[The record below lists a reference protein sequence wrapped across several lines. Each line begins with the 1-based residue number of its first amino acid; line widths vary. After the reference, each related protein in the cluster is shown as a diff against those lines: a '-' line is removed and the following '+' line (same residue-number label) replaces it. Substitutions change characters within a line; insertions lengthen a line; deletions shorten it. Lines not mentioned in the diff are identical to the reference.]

1 MLKEMFKKTSG
12 LSMSERRQAK
22 KGEHIRTKLDEP
34 QIPDGLFEKCDAC
47 GDLIYAEDIVANY
60 YVCPHCGH
68 YFRIRPRTR
77 IRMVLDKGSFEEWDE
92 QLEISD
98 PLEFPGYQSK
108 LEHMKEVT
116 NLEEAVMTGKGTIKG
131 IPVVIGV
138 MASDFMMG
146 SMGHVVGEKI
156 TRAVERAT
164 EEKLP
169 VILFT
174 CSGGARM
181 QEGIISLMQMAKTS
195 QALKRH
201 DEAGLLY
208 ITVITDPTT
217 GGVTA
222 SFAMLGDIIL
232 AEPGALIGFA
242 GQRVIEQTIGQ
253 KLPEGFQRAEFLQEH
268 GFIDKI
274 VERKHLRPILS
285 LLLRK

>member
-1 MLKEMFKKTSG
+1 MFKKTSG

-116 NLEEAVMTGKGTIKG
+116 NLEEAVMTGRGTIRG
-131 IPVVIGV
+131 VPVVIGV

-164 EEKLP
+164 KEKLP

-232 AEPGALIGFA
+232 AEPNALIGFA

-253 KLPEGFQRAEFLQEH
+253 KLPEGFQRAEFLQDH

-274 VERKHLRPILS
+274 VERKHLRQILS